1 MSDHSCIS
9 FNDYE
14 QQLYNMRHG
23 QKCFYSDLKGYGT
36 DTNSLDFRNH
46 AISNKNR
53 LLPKTN
59 ISKGNVI
66 NLWSKPGKMNR

>member
-1 MSDHSCIS
+1 MSDNSCIS

-14 QQLYNMRHG
+14 QRFHDMRHG
-23 QKCFYSDLKGYGT
+23 QKCFYSNLNEGYGT
-36 DTNSLDFRNH
+36 DSNSLNFRNH
-46 AISNKNR
+46 AKNNKKL

-66 NLWSKPGKMNR
+66 NL